1 RTNLAMLAATLEE
14 PDFLSGS
21 VDTGYLDEHPD
32 VLAARLPDGEE
43 RIASLVAAVL
53 ADRSAARQRDEHWG
67 FAPAGWRNLAV
78 QGQRATWRDDTTG
91 DEEQIEVC
99 TDRDDTTTILF
110 GAPAAPDEAGALG
123 PDERRAAVVDAVAH
137 DDGSVTVAV
146 DDRRRT
152 VRVEALQD
160 GQLVRGTA
168 GATWWR
174 PLPRFEEHDG
184 TSAGAGPVAP
194 LPGVVLSVLV
204 AEGDQVDDGTPM
216 VVLEAM
222 KMEHVIRAAA
232 DGVVATVHVAVG
244 DRVDAGQL
252 LVELEAAPDA

>member
-1 RTNLAMLAATLEE
+1 MLAATLEE

-21 VDTGYLDEHPD
+21 LDTGYLEDHPV

-53 ADRSAARQRDEHWG
+53 SDRSAARGRDRHWG
-67 FAPAGWRNLAV
+67 FAPAGWRNLAI
-78 QGQRATWRDDTTG
+78 QGQRATWLDAATG
-91 DEEQIEVC
+91 EEHQVELC
-99 TDRDDTTTILF
+99 TDRDGTTTILF
-110 GAPAAPDEAGALG
+110 GAPPAPDEAGALG
-123 PDERRAAVVDAVAH
+123 PDERRSALVDSVTH
-137 DDGSVTVAV
+137 GDGTCTVAV

-152 VRVEALQD
+152 VRVDALRD
-160 GQLVRGTA
+160 GRLVRGSA

-174 PLPRFEEHDG
+174 PLPRFDEHDG
-184 TSAGAGPVAP
+184 AAAGAGPVAP
-194 LPGVVLSVLV
+194 LPGVVLAVHV
-204 AEGDQVDDGTPM
+204 AQGDQVDDGTPM

-232 DGVVATVHVAVG
+232 DGVVAAVHVAEG

-252 LVELEAAPDA
+252 LVGLDAPPDATSHL